1 MSAAIALRGV
11 TKRFGD
17 HLVLDGI
24 GLELE
29 RGTVTAVTGPNG
41 SGKTT
46 AARLLLGLETPD
58 TGTVEGMAGLR
69 RAAVFQDD
77 RLCGHLDAVAN
88 VQLVLNRD
96 RRADAMG
103 ELARVGLASA
113 ALEKPVR
120 NLSGGQRRRVAI
132 ARAMAV
138 GADLIILDEPF
149 TGLDVDAKPEVMAY
163 VRERLTGRTALLIS
177 HDPAEVTFF
186 GAREVRLGRG
196 PGLGM

>member
-1 MSAAIALRGV
+1 MSAAIAIRGV